1 MDSWSR
7 NSPWIPFPPPPTADS
22 RKQTTTAILSAIY
35 ALLLYPEVQAKVHAE
50 LDEVLGGAPPTAED
64 RQRLPYLE
72 AVWKEALRWHPP
84 VPLSKHSRRSL
95 VSL

>member
-1 MDSWSR
+1 M
-7 NSPWIPFPPPPTADS
+7 
-22 RKQTTTAILSAIY
+22 QTTTAIISAIY
-35 ALLLYPEVQAKVHAE
+35 ALLLYPEVQARVHAE
-50 LDEVLGGAPPTAED
+50 LDEVLGDSPPTTED

-84 VPLSKHSRRSL
+84 VPLSNHSRKAL

>member
-7 NSPWIPFPPPPTADS
+7 NGLWIPFPPQPIANS
-22 RKQTTTAILSAIY
+22 KEQTTTAILSTIY
-35 ALLLYPEVQAKVHAE
+35 ALLLYPEVQGKVHAE
-50 LDEVLGGAPPTAED
+50 LDEVLGDTPPTAED

-95 VSL
+95 VLL

>member
-7 NSPWIPFPPPPTADS
+7 DGSCIPFARSPTANS
-22 RKQTTTAILSAIY
+22 KKQTTTAILSTIY
-35 ALLLYPEVQAKVHAE
+35 ALLLNPEVQAKVHGE
-50 LDEVLGGAPPTAED
+50 LDEILGDAPPTAED

-84 VPLSKHSRRSL
+84 VPLSRHSRA
-95 VSL
+95 

>member
-1 MDSWSR
+1 MD
-7 NSPWIPFPPPPTADS
+7 PPFSPPPTANS
-22 RKQTTTAILSAIY
+22 RKQTTTAIISTIY

-50 LDEVLGGAPPTAED
+50 LDEVLGDAPPTAED

-72 AVWKEALRWHPP
+72 AVWKESLRWHPP
-84 VPLSKHSRRSL
+84 VPLSKHSPRTI

>member
-1 MDSWSR
+1 MDPPFSR
-7 NSPWIPFPPPPTADS
+7 PPTASS
-22 RKQTTTAILSAIY
+22 RKQTTAAIISTVY

-50 LDEVLGGAPPTAED
+50 LDEVLGDAPPTAED

-72 AVWKEALRWHPP
+72 AVWKESLRWHPP
-84 VPLSKHSRRSL
+84 VPLSKHSHRVL